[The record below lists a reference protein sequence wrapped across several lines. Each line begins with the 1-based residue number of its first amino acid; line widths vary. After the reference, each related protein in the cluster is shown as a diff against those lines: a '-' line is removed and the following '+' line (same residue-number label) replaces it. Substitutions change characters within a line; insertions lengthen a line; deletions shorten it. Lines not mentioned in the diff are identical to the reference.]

1 MKLEQRIEVIVTAAF
16 AAANASATLF
26 NTIADQWAGAK
37 GDGVKPADFK
47 RSLVSALCGE
57 GAPCVTTHY
66 SNRTSKEHVAY
77 PKNTINKYLLA
88 IDEAAFRERAARSD
102 AGKKA
107 AKKPTEDS
115 IPSGYTRGQLLS
127 ACSTIGLTKAQV
139 TALFAALA

>member
-1 MKLEQRIEVIVTAAF
+1 MKLEQRIELIVTAAF
-16 AAANASATLF
+16 TAASASATLF
-26 NTIADQWAGAK
+26 NTIADQWNGAK
-37 GDGVKPADFK
+37 AEGIKPKVFK
-47 RSLVSALCGE
+47 AALVTALCGD

-77 PKNTINKYLLA
+77 PKNTVNKYLLA

-102 AGKKA
+102 KQVT
-107 AKKPTEDS
+107 KKPAKDS
-115 IPSGYTRGQLLS
+115 IPNGFTRGQLLS